1 MKLTDEPKI
10 FDDKIKAN
18 QARYDLNR
26 EEDEIYVLSSKYL
39 DKYEYLTGYDLGYK
53 LSAFEKAKFEYSPLG
68 MLLDKTFKK
77 DEGKNIAKK
86 SKNCFSYDSKHA
98 FFKAVKT
105 KKLET
110 HLKKEQIMKNVEEL
124 YGKYYNAYK
133 SDYDSEDELHEAKK
147 KNVVCKQFELVD
159 KTDKELKLDEETK
172 MLVKEIK
179 EKEKGVDKKGFSE
192 YFNYE
197 PTTSV
202 SKLLRQN
209 AKDLKN
215 SLDEIKQ
222 QKIKLNADGRNNTN
236 NKYENDRLNMI
247 LSVIDRT

>member
-26 EEDEIYVLSSKYL
+26 EEDKIYVLSSKYL

-133 SDYDSEDELHEAKK
+133 SDYDREDELHEAKK

-159 KTDKELKLDEETK
+159 KTDKELKVMKKQKCWLKKLKKKKRVLIKRD
-172 MLVKEIK
+172 LVNILTM
-179 EKEKGVDKKGFSE
+179 
-192 YFNYE
+192 NL
-197 PTTSV
+197 
-202 SKLLRQN
+202 LLR
-209 AKDLKN
+209 
-215 SLDEIKQ
+215 
-222 QKIKLNADGRNNTN
+222 
-236 NKYENDRLNMI
+236 
-247 LSVIDRT
+247 

>member
-18 QARYDLNR
+18 QAWYDLNR
-26 EEDEIYVLSSKYL
+26 EEDKIYVLSSKYL

-147 KNVVCKQFELVD
+147 NNVVCKQFELVD
-159 KTDKELKLDEETK
+159 KTDKELKVMKKQKCWLKKLKKKKRVLIKRD
-172 MLVKEIK
+172 LVNILTM
-179 EKEKGVDKKGFSE
+179 
-192 YFNYE
+192 NL
-197 PTTSV
+197 
-202 SKLLRQN
+202 LLR
-209 AKDLKN
+209 
-215 SLDEIKQ
+215 
-222 QKIKLNADGRNNTN
+222 
-236 NKYENDRLNMI
+236 
-247 LSVIDRT
+247 

>member
-77 DEGKNIAKK
+77 DEGKNVAKK

-110 HLKKEQIMKNVEEL
+110 HLKKERIMKNVEEL
-124 YGKYYNAYK
+124 SGKYYNAYK
-133 SDYDSEDELHEAKK
+133 SDYDREDELHEAKK

-159 KTDKELKLDEETK
+159 KTDKELKVMKKQKCWLKKLKKKKRVLIKRD
-172 MLVKEIK
+172 LVNILTM
-179 EKEKGVDKKGFSE
+179 
-192 YFNYE
+192 NL
-197 PTTSV
+197 
-202 SKLLRQN
+202 LLR
-209 AKDLKN
+209 
-215 SLDEIKQ
+215 
-222 QKIKLNADGRNNTN
+222 
-236 NKYENDRLNMI
+236 
-247 LSVIDRT
+247 

>member
-26 EEDEIYVLSSKYL
+26 EEDKIYVLSSKYL

-110 HLKKEQIMKNVEEL
+110 HFKKEQIMKNVEEL

-159 KTDKELKLDEETK
+159 KTDKELKVMKKQKCWLKKLKKKKRVLIKRD
-172 MLVKEIK
+172 LVNILTM
-179 EKEKGVDKKGFSE
+179 
-192 YFNYE
+192 NL
-197 PTTSV
+197 
-202 SKLLRQN
+202 LLR
-209 AKDLKN
+209 
-215 SLDEIKQ
+215 
-222 QKIKLNADGRNNTN
+222 
-236 NKYENDRLNMI
+236 
-247 LSVIDRT
+247 

>member
-26 EEDEIYVLSSKYL
+26 EEDKIYVLSSKYL

-105 KKLET
+105 K
-110 HLKKEQIMKNVEEL
+110 N
-124 YGKYYNAYK
+124 
-133 SDYDSEDELHEAKK
+133 
-147 KNVVCKQFELVD
+147 
-159 KTDKELKLDEETK
+159 
-172 MLVKEIK
+172 
-179 EKEKGVDKKGFSE
+179 
-192 YFNYE
+192 
-197 PTTSV
+197 
-202 SKLLRQN
+202 
-209 AKDLKN
+209 
-215 SLDEIKQ
+215 
-222 QKIKLNADGRNNTN
+222 
-236 NKYENDRLNMI
+236 
-247 LSVIDRT
+247 